1 MVEKDREMIE
11 RGNEEDRKINKRGG
25 ERNGRNEYLGVNG
38 LIS

>member
-25 ERNGRNEYLGVNG
+25 ERKWA
-38 LIS
+38 